1 MDVWEWDTGKYFY
14 VSATSYLL
22 LLFLL
27 FSVIIIVVYYY
38 YRNSDYTSIVII
50 IATDF
55 VQIFSIM
62 MTGMAL
68 INPIKAIASTNE
80 TFRAFD
86 KNQLSNTEGQK
97 QQDSDSYV
105 DLRLPKL
112 IFVSIQI
119 LALALAVYKCS
130 MMGLLP
136 LTSADWI
143 SYLPIIKNIEHSAI
157 VI

>member
-1 MDVWEWDTGKYFY
+1 
-14 VSATSYLL
+14 
-22 LLFLL
+22 
-27 FSVIIIVVYYY
+27 
-38 YRNSDYTSIVII
+38 
-50 IATDF
+50 
-55 VQIFSIM
+55 M

-80 TFRAFD
+80 VFAAFD
-86 KNQLSNTEGQK
+86 KKQTINSDIQK
-97 QQDSDSYV
+97 DESDSHV

-112 IFVSIQI
+112 IYISIQI

-143 SYLPIIKNIEHSAI
+143 SYIPKIEYLEHSAV